1 MKTDSKEVNAI
12 VLDVLQKG
20 HPDDPRPVFKREP
33 IVQAIGV
40 SQFKL
45 LELVPKSMD
54 IQIHD
59 NVYIG
64 DGERDKIERV
74 KRRISYEEL
83 THTAKVELPFVIE
96 KLVAE
101 KEQEFVQFFNKSI
114 SITPKLH
121 MLHLLPGIG
130 KKLMWEILAEREKKP
145 FTSFAEISQRIKSI
159 PHPNKM
165 VVNRI
170 LEELEDPNTKY
181 HVFTSRW
188 LSRRTSI
195 SWSMSMPSGRLP
207 ISSSLKTG

>member
-1 MKTDSKEVNAI
+1 MKSDKKEVNAI
-12 VLDVLQKG
+12 VLDVLMKG

-45 LELVPKSMD
+45 LELVPKTLD
-54 IQIHD
+54 LQIHE

-74 KRRISYEEL
+74 KRRISYDEL
-83 THTAKVELPFVIE
+83 TQTARVELPYVIE
-96 KLVAE
+96 RLVAE
-101 KEQEFVQFFNKSI
+101 KEPEFVQFFNKSI

-145 FTSFAEISQRIKSI
+145 FESFADISQRIKSI
-159 PHPNKM
+159 PHPEKM
-165 VVNRI
+165 VANRVM
-170 LEELEDPNTKY
+170 EELQDPDVKY
-181 HVFTSRW
+181 HVFTS
-188 LSRRTSI
+188 
-195 SWSMSMPSGRLP
+195 
-207 ISSSLKTG
+207 K